1 MGVPWQ
7 TRERERERDAAW
19 LAATL
24 PRSPLLML
32 TDCRRRWRPA
42 AAQVNVVT
50 STGDAFEDDGEEQ
63 KERKKKKERE
73 RAFLRRD
80 SRTGARPP
88 AVSTDLSHASLSLS
102 RFIYLSASHSRSLLR
117 MRPFPFFPSLSL
129 PLPVLHALDNVVATE
144 VNGGS
149 YRVPRQTR
157 ILTLALVSEKV

>member
-1 MGVPWQ
+1 M
-7 TRERERERDAAW
+7 
-19 LAATL
+19 
-24 PRSPLLML
+24 
-32 TDCRRRWRPA
+32 
-42 AAQVNVVT
+42 T
-50 STGDAFEDDGEEQ
+50 STGDAFEADGEEQ

-80 SRTGARPP
+80 SRTGARHP

-117 MRPFPFFPSLSL
+117 MRPFPFFPSLSLSL